1 MDGLNLKFTGDI
13 LNDYFTRDK
22 YGSYIPDR
30 GKLQMDVV
38 TERVRKQLNAR
49 TGLYRRLAEIY
60 NRTDVQFTDN
70 PLGNTP
76 VLGVGFKL
84 FGKRPLNRKGGNAEP
99 KGRGQ
104 NLTKQLEK
112 RERKI
117 ESVQKELM
125 ALHKGL
131 EPTLKSDQ
139 EKLLWLVEGDQ
150 VMTGGGFD
158 NNKVGDIH
166 KSGLDFVINS
176 SASIDYED
184 SVLSEVV
191 VQSCAEV
198 RAALV
203 TQGLREGSLQPQGA
217 SVVRANQDTDGMF
230 GWPVYAKGND
240 ALTKDLATR
249 LLIESG
255 VDTRSHVG
263 EKVTDSTTKV
273 TYDYR
278 VIDAGGFILD
288 NKVFSANDMVSLV
301 TLLARI
307 QKHGWKVENGELVPK
322 DGKARSVYPNAF
334 LPSLIE
340 AMVMA
345 PFNDKLKE
353 LKVSFMP
360 SLQDKPTR
368 VSMIKTMIK
377 DALQRGYDYLAA
389 DWSKYDATVKGAI
402 LATVI
407 QLVVKPFFHADYYA
421 WVDAATFILT
431 YKYLIMDKDL
441 CGISPEPFAEA
452 KSVAPYTEVKNYIIF
467 GLIDGLISGAKFTH
481 TGGSLYG
488 EVVLHHGIARLLE
501 WTPIIG
507 PQAGDDTLMGVP
519 LSRID
524 VSSVEKTY
532 GPIIDAA
539 SRFGVKA
546 NLSKQI
552 WHQMDKEIVKVFLQD
567 SYHAAT
573 DTWGVGSIFRPASA
587 IWTSERNKGLS
598 VAEQLM
604 AEIARMN
611 AGADSPFVHIVVAW
625 WLSHERY
632 LGWLFKTY
640 GVSGFQKL
648 IETIGKPLDEIAQS
662 IDVGSFS
669 FGISRSDLEAGTL
682 PILSV
687 MADVASQMS
696 FSSEDRAS
704 FLGDLTPESDGIE
717 DDEQLESEGLIQP

>member
-84 FGKRPLNRKGGNAEP
+84 FGKRPLNRKGGNAGP

-340 AMVMA
+340 AMLWLLSMT
-345 PFNDKLKE
+345 NLK
-353 LKVSFMP
+353 S
-360 SLQDKPTR
+360 
-368 VSMIKTMIK
+368 
-377 DALQRGYDYLAA
+377 
-389 DWSKYDATVKGAI
+389 
-402 LATVI
+402 
-407 QLVVKPFFHADYYA
+407 
-421 WVDAATFILT
+421 
-431 YKYLIMDKDL
+431 
-441 CGISPEPFAEA
+441 
-452 KSVAPYTEVKNYIIF
+452 
-467 GLIDGLISGAKFTH
+467 
-481 TGGSLYG
+481 
-488 EVVLHHGIARLLE
+488 
-501 WTPIIG
+501 
-507 PQAGDDTLMGVP
+507 
-519 LSRID
+519 
-524 VSSVEKTY
+524 
-532 GPIIDAA
+532 
-539 SRFGVKA
+539 
-546 NLSKQI
+546 
-552 WHQMDKEIVKVFLQD
+552 
-567 SYHAAT
+567 
-573 DTWGVGSIFRPASA
+573 
-587 IWTSERNKGLS
+587 
-598 VAEQLM
+598 
-604 AEIARMN
+604 
-611 AGADSPFVHIVVAW
+611 
-625 WLSHERY
+625 
-632 LGWLFKTY
+632 
-640 GVSGFQKL
+640 
-648 IETIGKPLDEIAQS
+648 
-662 IDVGSFS
+662 
-669 FGISRSDLEAGTL
+669 
-682 PILSV
+682 
-687 MADVASQMS
+687 
-696 FSSEDRAS
+696 
-704 FLGDLTPESDGIE
+704 
-717 DDEQLESEGLIQP
+717 